1 MNELKHLA
9 DFISSFH
16 LTDAPEEVVLSA
28 KYCTLDTIGTA
39 LGGISNQLFR
49 NIKKTYLDFDRNC
62 ASDTALWG
70 TSQKA
75 ALRTGVFLNA
85 MSGHILELDDVH
97 ITSKTHIG
105 TVVIPAAWCLAE
117 YLGKNGKDF
126 LEAVICGYE
135 TMARIGMG
143 FGVSS
148 HRNKGWHV
156 TGTAGTFGAAA
167 ACGKLLDF
175 DGQQILDALG
185 LAGTQSCSTWAFLSD
200 GATNKILHPARAALS
215 GLESCFLVLGGMRGS
230 SRILDADDGGLFPM
244 MSDAYDYSLV
254 DKALGSVF
262 EILHVDKK
270 PYPCCRSTH
279 CAIDAAILLKNKY
292 SVHPQEI
299 DHVEIETYL
308 VGLKQC
314 GASHGSIHPKLPT
327 DAKFSTP
334 YVTACALLH
343 GQIGLGDFAP
353 DVICQDDRQK
363 LLAKV
368 QVTEHP
374 DFTSRYPK
382 HWGCRMNIYMKNG
395 AILTQEIRD
404 ASGSVSLPLSKK
416 QLADKV
422 ISCCSS
428 FDPKQLSLMITAILE
443 LSEKNKLP
451 SLLFS

>member
-1 MNELKHLA
+1 M
-9 DFISSFH
+9 
-16 LTDAPEEVVLSA
+16 V
-28 KYCTLDTIGTA
+28 
-39 LGGISNQLFR
+39 
-49 NIKKTYLDFDRNC
+49 
-62 ASDTALWG
+62 
-70 TSQKA
+70 
-75 ALRTGVFLNA
+75 
-85 MSGHILELDDVH
+85 SG
-97 ITSKTHIG
+97 
-105 TVVIPAAWCLAE
+105 
-117 YLGKNGKDF
+117 
-126 LEAVICGYE
+126 
-135 TMARIGMG
+135 
-143 FGVSS
+143 
-148 HRNKGWHV
+148 
-156 TGTAGTFGAAA
+156 
-167 ACGKLLDF
+167 
-175 DGQQILDALG
+175 
-185 LAGTQSCSTWAFLSD
+185 

-262 EILHVDKK
+262 EILHV
-270 PYPCCRSTH
+270 
-279 CAIDAAILLKNKY
+279 
-292 SVHPQEI
+292 
-299 DHVEIETYL
+299 EIETYL

-353 DVICQDDRQK
+353 DVIYQDDRQK

-395 AILTQEIRD
+395 AVLTQEIRD

-428 FDPKQLSLMITAILE
+428 FGPKQLSLMITAILE

>member
-1 MNELKHLA
+1 MYN
-9 DFISSFH
+9 
-16 LTDAPEEVVLSA
+16 
-28 KYCTLDTIGTA
+28 
-39 LGGISNQLFR
+39 
-49 NIKKTYLDFDRNC
+49 
-62 ASDTALWG
+62 
-70 TSQKA
+70 
-75 ALRTGVFLNA
+75 
-85 MSGHILELDDVH
+85 
-97 ITSKTHIG
+97 
-105 TVVIPAAWCLAE
+105 
-117 YLGKNGKDF
+117 
-126 LEAVICGYE
+126 
-135 TMARIGMG
+135 
-143 FGVSS
+143 
-148 HRNKGWHV
+148 
-156 TGTAGTFGAAA
+156 
-167 ACGKLLDF
+167 
-175 DGQQILDALG
+175 
-185 LAGTQSCSTWAFLSD
+185 
-200 GATNKILHPARAALS
+200 
-215 GLESCFLVLGGMRGS
+215 
-230 SRILDADDGGLFPM
+230 
-244 MSDAYDYSLV
+244 
-254 DKALGSVF
+254 
-262 EILHVDKK
+262 
-270 PYPCCRSTH
+270 
-279 CAIDAAILLKNKY
+279 AAILLKNKY

-343 GQIGLGDFAP
+343 GQIGLEDFAP
-353 DVICQDDRQK
+353 DVIYQDDRQK

-395 AILTQEIRD
+395 AVLTQEIRD